1 MLVRVLIMLVRV
13 LTMTGGQAGIGA
25 VTSPTGTRSNPNRT
39 GPDLLSLESLQ
50 RLALVL
56 ELGPCFGR
64 LGLQRIFGR
73 RQLVALRLELRAPSH
88 SASPGADVGGVSP
101 VPAQMWRGVSPV
113 PAQMWVG

>member
-1 MLVRVLIMLVRV
+1 MLVRV

-25 VTSPTGTRSNPNRT
+25 VTSPTGARPKPKLKPN
-39 GPDLLSLESLQ
+39 LLSLESLQ

-64 LGLQRIFGR
+64 LGLKRIFGR
-73 RQLVALRLELRAPSH
+73 RQLVALRLELRAPSR

-101 VPAQMWRGVSPV
+101 VL
-113 PAQMWVG
+113 AQMWVG

>member
-1 MLVRVLIMLVRV
+1 
-13 LTMTGGQAGIGA
+13 MTGGQAGNGT
-25 VTSPTGTRSNPNRT
+25 VTSPHRHPLEPKPK
-39 GPDLLSLESLQ
+39 PDLLSLESLQ

-73 RQLVALRLELRAPSH
+73 RQLVALRLELRAPSR

-101 VPAQMWRGVSPV
+101 VPAQMWRSGPQCATTHCSNMPTT
-113 PAQMWVG
+113 